1 MCILNIKNKFSILKE
16 VAGIDEEGTSHL
28 QVIKTAEELEF
39 TAKGVKASKPEDL
52 FGEIPFSGIAHV
64 IIDKTILHYVVIH
77 KITEK
82 EIIMVD
88 LDSLSKHHQFELV

>member
-1 MCILNIKNKFSILKE
+1 MPL
-16 VAGIDEEGTSHL
+16 
-28 QVIKTAEELEF
+28 
-39 TAKGVKASKPEDL
+39 
-52 FGEIPFSGIAHV
+52 SGIAHV

-88 LDSLSKHHQFELV
+88 PDSLSKHHQFELV